1 MGNPVPLIQR
11 RVCRSGGME
20 AELDDGGLRF
30 DNWIVGVNR
39 RWGGRMSS
47 LEILRFHDSFND
59 ERMTNRK
66 AAYRQRVKGLIE
78 PPPLPPPHPNP
89 NNP

>member
-1 MGNPVPLIQR
+1 
-11 RVCRSGGME
+11 
-20 AELDDGGLRF
+20 
-30 DNWIVGVNR
+30 
-39 RWGGRMSS
+39 MSS